1 MFSEITGI
9 RFVKSTFGNKVHQ
22 LKAND
27 NGVGKLATIMQSRYI
42 RDTLKRSNE
51 LAFIIKYFPN
61 QATDSNRQLV
71 FIDVDL
77 PRNSDVV
84 NGILSYL
91 GSYLALP
98 SRHGN
103 THVILAVSSE
113 YYAELQQCDGKNGL
127 LRYSNGANIPH
138 PTDKDKRTEFALK
151 LHGLNTN
158 FNLLKWYGAEKLLNA
173 DSSFFEWLQ
182 YKLDNKLNNLELV
195 DDRLRKLRKAHYA
208 TPRPKAKAPSK
219 PYLNKKVPHSFD
231 LDANITFCK
240 KLFDSEWLLLN
251 QGDSSAFIHIIGNK
265 AAKILAKYD
274 NLTPQ
279 NLEYALWEL
288 IPEWLQGKY
297 SNVNS
302 KGYSRQWLNR
312 EISKIVEDV

>member
-9 RFVKSTFGNKVHQ
+9 RFVKSTFGKKVHQ

-27 NGVGKLATIMQSRYI
+27 NGVGRLAKIMQSSYI
-42 RDTLKRSNE
+42 RDTLKRSND
-51 LAFIIKYFPN
+51 LAFIIKYYPD
-61 QATDSNRQLV
+61 QATDSSRRLV
-71 FIDVDL
+71 FIDIDL
-77 PRNSDVV
+77 PRDSDVV

-91 GSYLALP
+91 GSCLALP

-103 THVILAVSSE
+103 THVILAVSIE
-113 YYAELQQCDGKNGL
+113 YHAELMQCDGKNGL
-127 LRYSNGANIPH
+127 LRYSNGVNIPH
-138 PTDKDKRTEFALK
+138 PTDKNKRTEFAIK

-158 FNLLKWYGAEKLLNA
+158 FNLLKYYGAEKLLNA
-173 DSSFFEWLQ
+173 DSSFFDSIQDRIE
-182 YKLDNKLNNLELV
+182 KKLNSLELA
-195 DDRLRKLRKAHYA
+195 DDRLSKLRKAHYA
-208 TPRPKAKAPSK
+208 TPRPKAKAPPK
-219 PYLNKKVPHSFD
+219 PYLNKKVAHNFN